1 MSGGDFYA
9 HIIKKMTKILKVHT
23 FDNKSI
29 LFRYTPGT
37 KNIDDIT
44 NAMIHEIGYRC
55 SGVDKYSY
63 RCENERTMFT
73 TFEMNNSTKTPEE
86 LLDMIDEIRLVQYR
100 KPMILKQQQLQSPIR
115 ITLKTLSNHAI
126 PPIETTTCMSV
137 ELLKE
142 KIEDKLGF
150 CVENQNL
157 IFGGKRLQNENTLE
171 SYGVIDGSEIY
182 LTLSLRG
189 GMYHEIS
196 GRNGIYKPLAEITI
210 YDFDTKTLII

>member
-1 MSGGDFYA
+1 
-9 HIIKKMTKILKVHT
+9 MTKTLKVHT

-55 SGVDKYSY
+55 SGIDKYSY
-63 RCENERTMFT
+63 RCENERTLFT
-73 TFEMNNSTKTPEE
+73 TFEMNNSTKTPEQ
-86 LLDMIDEIRLVQYR
+86 LLDMIDAIRLVQYR
-100 KPMILKQQQLQSPIR
+100 ERTELQPQSPELPIR
-115 ITLKTLSNHAI
+115 IILKTLSNHLI
-126 PPIETTTCMSV
+126 PPIETTTCTQV

-142 KIEDKLGF
+142 KIEDILGF
-150 CVENQNL
+150 CVDSQNL
-157 IFGGKRLQNENTLE
+157 IFGGKRLQNEKTLE

-196 GRNGIYKPLAEITI
+196 GRNGIYRPLAEITI
-210 YDFDTKTLII
+210 YDLDTNTLIT